1 MDSQAEGAA
10 CDSCPK
16 AITDGTRSRHQT
28 WRGTLC
34 RLASGLARV
43 LVGRFFSRGS
53 IVLLAGHSSGGTSVL
68 PGKLVPCHWSTHS
81 PTLWDGCLECFYLP
95 QGFPGGS
102 DGKESTCQCQE
113 TWVWS
118 LGWEDPLEEGMA
130 TSSSILVWRIP
141 MDRGA
146 WRATVYGVT
155 KSHTWLLHLALY
167 KHAQRFSSWN
177 NMWLPCGPV
186 VESLPSNAGDVGL
199 IPGLG
204 TKIPHAPEQ
213 LNPCAA
219 TRAGI
224 AMRSLHAAVKTQHK
238 PEKKNPPCA
247 QVPDALHP
255 APCFRLQPTSALSSL
270 PCLLSPWISLNRLP
284 SPLFQGHALVTRR
297 FLPCWIWWSL
307 LSPQFIHT
315 SSSLLHRWWFLF
327 GKSVFTWSPR
337 CEKWTRINT
346 LMIWLG
352 QGHYFI
358 FSSIPSTWDSIFHVW
373 GTEYL
378 LNGWV

>member
-16 AITDGTRSRHQT
+16 AITDGTRSRHPT

-177 NMWLPCGPV
+177 NMWLPYGPV

-238 PEKKNPPCA
+238 PEKKI
-247 QVPDALHP
+247 LP
-255 APCFRLQPTSALSSL
+255 APKSPMPSTLPRASVYSPLLPCPHFLAFCPLGFHSTGFHLHCSRDTLSSPDGFFL
-270 PCLLSPWISLNRLP
+270 IESGGHFSVLSSFTLLVASHTDDDSFLEKVSSLGLLSVRN
-284 SPLFQGHALVTRR
+284 
-297 FLPCWIWWSL
+297 
-307 LSPQFIHT
+307 
-315 SSSLLHRWWFLF
+315 
-327 GKSVFTWSPR
+327 
-337 CEKWTRINT
+337 
-346 LMIWLG
+346 G
-352 QGHYFI
+352 Q
-358 FSSIPSTWDSIFHVW
+358 
-373 GTEYL
+373 E
-378 LNGWV
+378 